1 MVLGRQ
7 RWYWGGCDGIGE
19 AVMVLGGS
27 DGIGEAVMVL
37 GRQ

>member
-7 RWYWGGCDGIGE
+7 RCCWGGSDGIGGVCDGIGE
-19 AVMVLGGS
+19 A
-27 DGIGEAVMVL
+27 AMVL